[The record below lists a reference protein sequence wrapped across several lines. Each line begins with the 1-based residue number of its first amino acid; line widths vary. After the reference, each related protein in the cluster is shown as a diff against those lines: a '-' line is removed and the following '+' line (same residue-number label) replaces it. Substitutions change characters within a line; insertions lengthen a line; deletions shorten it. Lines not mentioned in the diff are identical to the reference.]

1 MKNHFLLTEEE
12 KKRIRLLHDKNNQI
26 DGTSILREQAWLRK
40 LLIRS
45 VKTVSNLTS
54 KMAKA
59 SLKSLDDVVGAIYRP
74 SNIVKGVNKAG
85 QQVDMIKSYNPK
97 TPPIPRETI
106 ESIIRLVDEKK
117 LTVTE
122 LDEIMK
128 SVPAKLGDG
137 TPFRETLHKELKGL
151 LTTPKIS
158 RGAST
163 IIVGGTTLG
172 AIAQLVGCPDIFSE
186 LLGAMKGWLSTEGP
200 SSAHVPTPEEKE
212 NLYRF
217 KVKYW
222 APVDGYPAW
231 DNTVF
236 KGEEDVLPSL
246 EQFPITGHIGV
257 TPALNINQYEEKLAS
272 QVEKHEISYNELVKR
287 VGEYKQ
293 PLPPDLVAGKKTYK
307 LDWGPWGVSS
317 NEDWSTLPT
326 SQYYIWLTP
335 DQVKHYISVW
345 THYNSTTEGK
355 AQVSNLW
362 NLCGKGYNL
371 KTNNCADAT
380 ATSLGINTAGDGMTI
395 PYVALEKIINKYPS
409 QKIS

>member
-1 MKNHFLLTEEE
+1 MKNHFILSEHE
-12 KKRIRLLHDKNNQI
+12 KKRILDLHNIKNHIVGTTLLKEQPLAWVTRIFTKQAVKKIESTIIKN
-26 DGTSILREQAWLRK
+26 
-40 LLIRS
+40 
-45 VKTVSNLTS
+45 
-54 KMAKA
+54 
-59 SLKSLDDVVGAIYRP
+59 LDDLYKAAQR
-74 SNIVKGVNKAG
+74 NILKQTVKGVEKN
-85 QQVDMIKSYNPK
+85 VIKSLSGHH
-97 TPPIPRETI
+97 IPADAI
-106 ESIIRLVDEKK
+106 EK
-117 LTVTE
+117 LTKLAAQGKNPAQFYKYLPRQLADGTNFRGPMSRE
-122 LDEIMK
+122 LD
-128 SVPAKLGDG
+128 KLY
-137 TPFRETLHKELKGL
+137 KEALKK
-151 LTTPKIS
+151 TPKIS

-236 KGEEDVLPSL
+236 KGEKDVLPSL